1 MIELT
6 KVTKLYGTV
15 IGVNEIDLVLEPGAY
30 GLLGANGSGK
40 TTLINLLTGQL
51 KPSVGA
57 VRIFQSDP
65 WAESNVRYRLGLCP
79 ATDIL
84 YTNVTAFQFVRFLLE
99 LQGINRSDSAELANN
114 ALDVVGLDDKD
125 RNRPMGEYSRGMKQ
139 RAKLAQAIAHDPELL
154 ILDEPFSGLDPVAR
168 HEMTTFLQDWVTSGK
183 SVVVSSHILHEVE
196 NIAQHYLLMN
206 HGRLLA
212 HGSTTEIRDLL
223 ADIPREV
230 TLRCTDAVK
239 LAGVLQYQECVE
251 SVGVLDGNLGVIVR
265 STDANSLFD
274 ALPNWITE
282 HELNVTEVE
291 SSDESLNWIFDTLL
305 KMHQGEI

>member
-168 HEMTTFLQDWVTSGK
+168 HEMTTFLQDWVASGK

-196 NIAQHYLLMN
+196 NICLLYT
-206 HGRLLA
+206 
-212 HGSTTEIRDLL
+212 SPSPRDL
-223 ADIPREV
+223 
-230 TLRCTDAVK
+230 
-239 LAGVLQYQECVE
+239 
-251 SVGVLDGNLGVIVR
+251 
-265 STDANSLFD
+265 STSRM
-274 ALPNWITE
+274 P
-282 HELNVTEVE
+282 
-291 SSDESLNWIFDTLL
+291 SSA
-305 KMHQGEI
+305 

>member
-99 LQGINRSDSAELANN
+99 LQGINRLDSAELANN

-125 RNRPMGEYSRGMKQ
+125 RNRPMGEYASP
-139 RAKLAQAIAHDPELL
+139 A
-154 ILDEPFSGLDPVAR
+154 
-168 HEMTTFLQDWVTSGK
+168 
-183 SVVVSSHILHEVE
+183 E
-196 NIAQHYLLMN
+196 N
-206 HGRLLA
+206 
-212 HGSTTEIRDLL
+212 E
-223 ADIPREV
+223 
-230 TLRCTDAVK
+230 
-239 LAGVLQYQECVE
+239 
-251 SVGVLDGNLGVIVR
+251 
-265 STDANSLFD
+265 
-274 ALPNWITE
+274 
-282 HELNVTEVE
+282 
-291 SSDESLNWIFDTLL
+291 
-305 KMHQGEI
+305 